1 VSLQRTTFPRR
12 RLAALTVTLVAL
24 LLRALVPAGFMLA
37 TDARAEGVVITICTG
52 NGMQSHAVLRAD
64 GTMQSVADPAVQGD
78 GPDTGTGEAQGHQHA
93 PCVFAA
99 LAQLPAGTDAP
110 ALVNPLAQ
118 ADTAVPPQTFSPVAP
133 GRGLAAPP
141 PPATAPPLQL

>member
-1 VSLQRTTFPRR
+1 MSGLRPSTRS
-12 RLAALTVTLVAL
+12 RLAALAVTLVAL

-64 GTMQSVADPAVQGD
+64 GTMQTVADPAVEAGGAD
-78 GPDTGTGEAQGHQHA
+78 DPAGEAQGHQQA

-99 LAQLPAGTDAP
+99 LAQLPEGPEAP
-110 ALVNPLAQ
+110 GLANPLSEAEQ
-118 ADTAVPPQTFSPVAP
+118 PTAVAAISPVAP

-141 PPATAPPLQL
+141 PPATAPPSQL